1 MQKKQWK
8 VLRHFTGF
16 WQSLGYILIIITSP
30 HTNSFWQKSSNDL
43 FLYTNI
49 ISLKE
54 VNGIASSFLV
64 CNDEVNNVN
73 THSVSVFTQVLS
85 LAL

>member
-16 WQSLGYILIIITSP
+16 WQSLEYILIIITSP
-30 HTNSFWQKSSNDL
+30 NTNYSWQKSSNDL

-64 CNDEVNNVN
+64 CNVEVNNVN
-73 THSVSVFTQVLS
+73 THSISAFTQVLS